1 MYVRDDPDN
10 SMRLTAEILPSLNE
24 ADVPPF
30 ILSVTV
36 AAVIL
41 IILALI
47 ASERS

>member
-10 SMRLTAEILPSLNE
+10 SMRLTEILPSLNE
-24 ADVPPF
+24 AEVPPF